1 MYQVVFQQLRIQT
14 GIRLVQVLDLIDL
27 PVYWGEGQGVDK

>member
-14 GIRLVQVLDLIDL
+14 GISLVQVLDLIDL
-27 PVYWGEGQGVDK
+27 PVYWGEG